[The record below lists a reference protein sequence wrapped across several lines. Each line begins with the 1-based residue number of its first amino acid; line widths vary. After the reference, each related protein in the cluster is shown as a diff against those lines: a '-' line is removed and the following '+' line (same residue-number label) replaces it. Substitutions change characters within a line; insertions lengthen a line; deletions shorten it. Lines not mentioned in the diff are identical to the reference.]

1 MKTPTRHSDILTLPM
16 HQLIDK
22 INNKE
27 ISSQELL
34 EIQLEHISKHNPS
47 INSVV
52 TIDEELAL
60 KKTIEADNALTKGES
75 WGPLHGLPITLKDA
89 YEVKGIPSTGGSS
102 KWKTHIPAKN
112 AVVADRLQ
120 QA

>member
-1 MKTPTRHSDILTLPM
+1 MKTPSPRSDILTLPM
-16 HQLIDK
+16 HELINK
-22 INNKE
+22 INNQE

-34 EIQLEHISKHNPS
+34 ELQLEQISKHNPS

-75 WGPLHGLPITLKDA
+75 WGPLHGLPTVSYTHLTLPTTP
-89 YEVKGIPSTGGSS
+89 YV
-102 KWKTHIPAKN
+102 
-112 AVVADRLQ
+112 
-120 QA
+120 

>member
-1 MKTPTRHSDILTLPM
+1 MKTPTPHSDILTLPM
-16 HQLIDK
+16 HHLIDK

-52 TIDEELAL
+52 TID
-60 KKTIEADNALTKGES
+60 
-75 WGPLHGLPITLKDA
+75 
-89 YEVKGIPSTGGSS
+89 
-102 KWKTHIPAKN
+102 
-112 AVVADRLQ
+112 
-120 QA
+120 

>member
-52 TIDEELAL
+52 TID
-60 KKTIEADNALTKGES
+60 
-75 WGPLHGLPITLKDA
+75 
-89 YEVKGIPSTGGSS
+89 
-102 KWKTHIPAKN
+102 
-112 AVVADRLQ
+112 
-120 QA
+120 

>member
-34 EIQLEHISKHNPS
+34 EIQLEHISNITHPLIQLLLLMKNLP
-47 INSVV
+47 
-52 TIDEELAL
+52 L
-60 KKTIEADNALTKGES
+60 KKQWRQIML
-75 WGPLHGLPITLKDA
+75 
-89 YEVKGIPSTGGSS
+89 
-102 KWKTHIPAKN
+102 
-112 AVVADRLQ
+112 
-120 QA
+120 